1 MFYKPQAFMTP
12 LHIFAQEHREALQNA
27 ALLLGGRPYVRR
39 VENLIADLKSDPI
52 VTPRVK
58 VNALALHSLFSLG
71 NVHDFDCPE
80 AAYFANLDP
89 EMPVVEEI
97 CLLTDGLTQALL
109 SSNILPDDNTEN
121 ISTGSEFADTS
132 DWSRV

>member
-27 ALLLGGRPYVRR
+27 ALLLGGEPYVRH
-39 VENLIADLKSDPI
+39 VENLIADLQSDPF

-58 VNALALHSLFSLG
+58 VNALALHSLFSLE

-80 AAYFANLDP
+80 SAYFANLDP

-97 CLLTDGLTQALL
+97 CLLTDALTHALF
-109 SSNILPDDNTEN
+109 SSNILPDDNSEN
-121 ISTGSEFADTS
+121 TIWDSEFMDIS
-132 DWSRV
+132 DWSRA